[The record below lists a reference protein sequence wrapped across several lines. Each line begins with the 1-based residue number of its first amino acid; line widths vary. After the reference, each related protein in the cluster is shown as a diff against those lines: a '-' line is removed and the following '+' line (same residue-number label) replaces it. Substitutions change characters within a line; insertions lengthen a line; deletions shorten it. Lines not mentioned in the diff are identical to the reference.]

1 MICKKFLIAV
11 LIVYIVAVSLLL
23 WNKYRIDKDDADTV
37 NKRLPDR
44 EMFK

>member
-1 MICKKFLIAV
+1 MIWKKFFKAV
-11 LIVYIVAVSLLL
+11 LIVCAVLLLL
-23 WNKYRIDKDDADTV
+23 WNKHLIDKEDADTV